1 MRSSFRTGDGICMA
15 GVVWAFEVTR
25 GDTATSAEQK
35 HRFGLTALLA
45 SVLLLL
51 GACSGVQVSPA
62 GTETFAATGYT
73 RYAWRSEAPS
83 QSANSRDILIKK
95 SPSIRAGVEEE
106 MTEHG
111 YELVDKADAE
121 FLVEYVAVAGY
132 NEGQLLHG
140 GSNDMLYGSSV
151 NRDID
156 GASADNAYALSGPVE
171 TGEMELVLIDAESTE
186 VLWRVRISIVV
197 EDANRVDHDE
207 VRRAVRKG
215 IAVLPHAG

>member
-1 MRSSFRTGDGICMA
+1 MA
-15 GVVWAFEVTR
+15 GAAHSYKVGNGKQEADSGR
-25 GDTATSAEQK
+25 P
-35 HRFGLTALLA
+35 HRFRLTTLFATALI
-45 SVLLLL
+45 LLS
-51 GACSGVQVSPA
+51 GCSGVQVSPA

-83 QSANSRDILIKK
+83 QTSNSRDILIKK

-106 MTEHG
+106 MAEHG
-111 YELVDKADAE
+111 YRLVDKADAE

-132 NEGQLLHG
+132 NDGQLVHG

-171 TGEMELVLIDAESTE
+171 TGEMELVLIDAASTE

-197 EDANRVDHDE
+197 EDANRIDHDE

-215 IAVLPHAG
+215 IAVLPDAG